1 MQQDNILLEFQQE
14 LKDNLT
20 VFTANIL
27 AIEQDLKNAYLINEL
42 GRIAHNLKGATAILG
57 FQQMSHLFHKVENI
71 FDAVRTNRLHL
82 DKVITTTFFEYI
94 DLIAELSENLT
105 SEGEYYTD
113 EQVLRMRD
121 MEYKLDELNSQ
132 AIPASATGKLAQ
144 IEALLREIAPLGED
158 EIEKLSISLKIVL
171 SKLMN
176 IHDNE
181 SKIDS
186 FVNILNE
193 LDHITSQHNLQ
204 EFANRINDYKLAL
217 TANEQE
223 TTGSIESLG
232 SLMQSVLD
240 GIETKYHVDTIDELS
255 FGDETEIA
263 GEELKSAFKFTKSD
277 LEKLKAEIAAIDRD
291 ILSIVQKEYTE
302 LKNTLKEQFDKN
314 ESDTLLQSV
323 KLLKGTSGMLELS
336 MIRQKAGEVEQ
347 LLLEN
352 KAVSPESFDQMLTLI
367 TLIINPFTIDNYMEE
382 EIAPPVLGYAPAM
395 DIKSRN
401 PFQAA
406 AKPQEGPDTA
416 TTAKIEPDRGMRG
429 LNLTGGSKNLS
440 VYKAIDEAFT
450 PEEGEEHI
458 SYEAEEAH
466 IGGEFE
472 KDEGAE
478 GIITSRIVRSQ
489 TFIDECKAVDPEM
502 AADFLVEFMQ
512 YRDEL
517 KNLVA
522 SYLHESN
529 NETLTRISKIGHTIK
544 GSAGMAGLSLL
555 SKQGATVEKLI
566 QEDLGLTHNAR
577 ETDILINMLNKLEQV
592 LSPTKED
599 EGLIAFDSYAGT
611 IDTSPVEPE
620 LSKYI
625 PAYQLLLQQENLAV
639 PDNIDYTKKPVDLN
653 KTIIQEKASIDEVK
667 LEQDLEDIFTNIAAP
682 KEEKEEEKHLS
693 EIFGEAHEEE
703 LPSAIFDTGSQKQD
717 ISNIIQQSQ
726 SVAPEKIESIIEMP
740 TTIVQPQAK
749 PVIPSSVKAEDRF
762 IRLDISKID
771 DLLNL
776 ISGLYTIHTGLNNS
790 VEQYMTMLADIG
802 VSITR
807 LKELQN
813 ALDEQYSLMLET
825 TSPAK
830 KKTEAGGE
838 FSELEMDQYTSM
850 YRWTRELHE
859 STEDIAAFSDTLK
872 SRLHATEDLISSF
885 LNTAN
890 DLQST
895 TLKTRMGSLKPL
907 SIKFTRY
914 IRDLSLQYGKNINF
928 VFTGDT
934 LEVDKSIIN
943 QIEDPL
949 LHMIKN
955 SIDHGI
961 ETKEDRERLGKH
973 PQAQLKIEVLPQ
985 TDIIKIIVSD
995 DGKGISLNM
1004 IKDKAARLGMNVTRM
1019 TEQDLIN
1026 LIFMHGFSTA
1036 REVSEISGR
1045 GIGMDVVKTT
1055 IDKLHGS
1062 IKVESREGEGTRFEL
1077 SIPNNVFTLKAM
1089 VYHILDEMYA
1099 MPYNN
1104 VVQTVG
1110 LNREKIVKEE
1120 DGYYYLFRDGK
1131 VEILDVTRL
1140 FMDKPFNPELYP
1152 LTHGIIV
1159 NIDKT
1164 NYLVPTSKIIG
1175 LQNIQTKAFNPPLE
1189 NAVFY
1194 SGASIDASGNIFLI
1208 LNIDQVKNSLEA
1220 AKLHHE
1226 AGTRLT
1232 NYFTAVQKE
1241 QKKDEDKQT
1250 LLIVDDSLSIRNIVS
1265 KVVSKAGYTV
1275 ITAKDGIEGLEAIRT
1290 TGAANIKGIILDVE
1304 MPRMTGYEMLAELR
1318 SDAAIS
1324 DVPVM
1329 MLTSRAGEKHKQR
1342 AIELGADGY
1351 VAKPY
1356 REEEFINL
1364 IKTVTSKR
1372 HTGNVETLVEI

>member
-1 MQQDNILLEFQQE
+1 MQQDNVLLEFQQE

-82 DKVITTTFFEYI
+82 DKVITTTLFEYL
-94 DLIAELSENLT
+94 DLITELSDNLT
-105 SEGEYYTD
+105 SEGELYTD
-113 EQVLRMRD
+113 EQVLKIRD
-121 MEYKLDELNSQ
+121 MEYSLDKLNSQ
-132 AIPASATGKLAQ
+132 AIPASAIGEIAQ
-144 IEALLREIAPLGED
+144 VEALLREIASLGED

-171 SKLMN
+171 SKLTS
-176 IHDNE
+176 IPDNE
-181 SKIDS
+181 SKVDN

-204 EFANRINDYKLAL
+204 EFANKINDYKLAL
-217 TANEQE
+217 TASEQE
-223 TTGSIESLG
+223 TAGGIESLS
-232 SLMQSVLD
+232 SLIHSVLD
-240 GIETKYHVDTIDELS
+240 SIETKYHVDTMEELS
-255 FGDETEIA
+255 FE
-263 GEELKSAFKFTKSD
+263 GEEAFEEESKTSFKFTKSD
-277 LEKLKAEIAAIDRD
+277 LEKLKTEIAAIDRD
-291 ILSIVQKEYTE
+291 ILAIVQKEYTE

-314 ESDTLLQSV
+314 EADNLLQSV

-352 KAVSPESFDQMLTLI
+352 KVVPSESFEQMLTLI

-382 EIAPPVLGYAPAM
+382 EAVPPVQGYAPAI

-406 AKPQEGPDTA
+406 VKPQEGAPGTA
-416 TTAKIEPDRGMRG
+416 TTAKIEPDRGLRG
-429 LNLTGGSKNLS
+429 LKLTGGSKNLS

-450 PEEGEEHI
+450 TAEKEEIKPETETAKG
-458 SYEAEEAH
+458 S
-466 IGGEFE
+466 
-472 KDEGAE
+472 AE
-478 GIITSRIVRSQ
+478 GIITSSIVRSQ

-502 AADFLVEFMQ
+502 AADFLIEFMG

-517 KNLVA
+517 KTLLA
-522 SYLHESN
+522 SYLHDSK

-566 QEDLGLTHNAR
+566 QEEQLGLTHNAR
-577 ETDILINMLNKLEQV
+577 ETGILIDMLDKLEQV
-592 LSPTKED
+592 LSPAKED

-611 IDTSPVEPE
+611 IDTTPAEPE
-620 LSKYI
+620 PSKYI

-639 PDNIDYTKKPVDLN
+639 PENIDYTKKSADLN

-667 LEQDLEDIFTNIAAP
+667 VEQDLEDIFTNIAAP
-682 KEEKEEEKHLS
+682 KEEEKEEEKHLS

-776 ISGLYTIHTGLNNS
+776 ISGLYTVHTGLNNS
-790 VEQYMTMLADIG
+790 VEQYMSMLNDIG

-825 TSPAK
+825 SSPAK
-830 KKTEAGGE
+830 KKAEAGGE

-859 STEDIAAFSDTLK
+859 STEDIAVFSDTLR
-872 SRLHATEDLISSF
+872 SRLHGAEDLLSSL
-885 LNTAN
+885 LNTTN
-890 DLQST
+890 DLQTT

-961 ETKEDRERLGKH
+961 ESKEDRVRQGKSA
-973 PQAQLKIEVLPQ
+973 QAQLKIEVLPQ
-985 TDIIKIIVSD
+985 TDIIKIVVSD
-995 DGKGISLNM
+995 DGRGISLNM
-1004 IKDKAARLGMNVTRM
+1004 IRDKAARLGMNVTRM

-1036 REVSEISGR
+1036 KEVSEISGR

-1062 IKVESREGEGTRFEL
+1062 IKVESKEGEGTRFEL

-1089 VYHILDEMYA
+1089 VYNILDEMYA

-1110 LNREKIVKEE
+1110 LNRDKIVKEE

-1131 VEILDVTRL
+1131 IEILDITGL
-1140 FMDKPFNPELYP
+1140 FMDKPFTPEMYP

-1208 LNIDQVKNSLEA
+1208 VNIDQVKNSLEA
-1220 AKLHHE
+1220 ARLHHE

-1232 NYFTAVQKE
+1232 NYFTAVHKE

-1265 KVVSKAGYTV
+1265 KVVSKAGYSV
-1275 ITAKDGIEGLEAIRT
+1275 ITAKDGMEGLEAIRT

-1318 SDAAIS
+1318 GDATIS